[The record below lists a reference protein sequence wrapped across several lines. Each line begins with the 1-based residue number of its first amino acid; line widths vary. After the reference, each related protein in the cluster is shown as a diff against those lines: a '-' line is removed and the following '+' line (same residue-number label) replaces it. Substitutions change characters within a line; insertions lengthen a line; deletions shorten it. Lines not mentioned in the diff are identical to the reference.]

1 MSDEK
6 PTRRTPYVETFDDG
20 PGGWISGVPARNRP
34 LDRLPTEV
42 ENGAL
47 LCRGPWWIDYNHAP
61 PGGGY
66 LHLLGYMHT
75 HPSFLSDYEK
85 PNRFI
90 DGGYSRDFTNARL
103 TVRVRGEIDF
113 QGSELVLLAQADVP
127 GTRTNYVL
135 TGQSIAVTP
144 EWSETTLVLSLDPS
158 EWQCLGTRWDRT
170 EMYGYGEIRDV
181 LADLNCDIIFVLFPL
196 DVVPLEPIEDMHHP
210 MAGRDYEVDRSRL
223 PTGWLE
229 IDTVRLEY
237 P

>member
-1 MSDEK
+1 VSDEK

-20 PGGWISGVPARNRP
+20 PGGWICGVPSTCGP
-34 LDRLPTEV
+34 FDRLPTDV

-47 LCRGPWWIDYNHAP
+47 ICRGPWWIDYNHAP

-66 LHLLGYMHT
+66 LHLLAYIHT

-103 TVRVRGEIDF
+103 TVRLRGEIDLK
-113 QGSELVLLAQADVP
+113 GSELVLLAQADVP
-127 GTRTNYVL
+127 GTRT
-135 TGQSIAVTP
+135 GQPVAVTRD
-144 EWSETTLVLSLDPS
+144 WSETTLVLRPDPS
-158 EWQCLGTRWDRT
+158 EWLCLGTRWDRT
-170 EMYGYGEIRDV
+170 ETYGYGDIRDV

-196 DVVPLEPIEDMHHP
+196 DVVPTVAVDDIHRLRPV
-210 MAGRDYEVDRSRL
+210 ADYPVDRDRL
-223 PTGWLE
+223 PTGWLD
-229 IDTVRLEY
+229 IDTIRLEY